1 MSTTLDKIIEEV
13 QQLPPDEQRLLR
25 EKLDTILPSP
35 LSEDEIEDAFERE
48 LAADG
53 FISEARPRITDFSP
67 YRDYKPVEVSGQP
80 LSEMIIEERR

>member
-25 EKLDTILPSP
+25 EKLNTILPSP
-35 LSEDEIEDAFERE
+35 PSEDEIEDAFERE

-67 YRDYKPVEVSGQP
+67 YRDYKPVKVSGQP